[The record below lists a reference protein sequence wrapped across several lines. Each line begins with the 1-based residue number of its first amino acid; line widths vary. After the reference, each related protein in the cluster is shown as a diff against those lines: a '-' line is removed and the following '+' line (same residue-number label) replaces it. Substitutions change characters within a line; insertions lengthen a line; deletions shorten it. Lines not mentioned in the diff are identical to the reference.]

1 MDKLENITTE
11 VQPTSLASA
20 PSASPINIEILSEEV
35 LKSLTY
41 DQSDLF
47 KQGKAFIGN
56 KPVTTTS
63 ILRDILYMEVEELQ
77 ITKEVDS
84 IDRTINSKT
93 KKALL
98 SQIDNIISILDMS
111 VNTKPDRIYLMIG
124 MLLRS
129 LYKK

>member
-93 KKALL
+93 KKASL

>member
-11 VQPTSLASA
+11 VAPTALNSTLSESL
-20 PSASPINIEILSEEV
+20 ITIETLSEEV
-35 LKSLTY
+35 LKTLTY
-41 DQSDLF
+41 NQSDLF
-47 KQGKAFIGN
+47 KQGRAFIGN

-77 ITKEVDS
+77 ITKEVDNV
-84 IDRTINSKT
+84 DRTINSKT

-111 VNTKPDRIYLMIG
+111 VNIKPDRIYLMIG

>member
-11 VQPTSLASA
+11 VAPTALNSTLSESL
-20 PSASPINIEILSEEV
+20 ITIETLSEEV
-35 LKSLTY
+35 LKTLTY
-41 DQSDLF
+41 NQSDLF
-47 KQGKAFIGN
+47 KQGRAFIGN

-77 ITKEVDS
+77 ITKEVDNV
-84 IDRTINSKT
+84 DRTINSKT

-111 VNTKPDRIYLMIG
+111 VNIKPDRIYLMIG
-124 MLLRS
+124 ML
-129 LYKK
+129 

>member
-20 PSASPINIEILSEEV
+20 PSASPLNIEILSEEV

-93 KKALL
+93 KKASL

>member
-1 MDKLENITTE
+1 MDNLESITTE
-11 VQPTSLASA
+11 VPPTALAGPLKDIPTS
-20 PSASPINIEILSEEV
+20 IEALSEEL

-47 KQGKAFIGN
+47 KQGRAFIGN
-56 KPVTTTS
+56 KPTTT
-63 ILRDILYMEVEELQ
+63 ITLLRDFLYMEVEQLQ
-77 ITKEVDS
+77 LTKEVDNV
-84 IDRTINSKT
+84 DRAVNSKT

-98 SQIDNIISILDMS
+98 SQIDNIISILEMS
-111 VNTKPDRIYLMIG
+111 VNTKSDRIFLMIG

>member
-1 MDKLENITTE
+1 MSTIVTRAGKGSALTWTEGDANITNLNTDKLENITTE

-77 ITKEVDS
+77 MKVLTKV
-84 IDRTINSKT
+84 
-93 KKALL
+93 LVMMH
-98 SQIDNIISILDMS
+98 IL
-111 VNTKPDRIYLMIG
+111 YLH
-124 MLLRS
+124 LLR
-129 LYKK
+129 KK